1 MVGGVRLDFPL
12 DQEIKRKRFLMLSAT
27 AVFAVL
33 LLLLYVLGSVLIT
46 VLFSALIAY
55 VLLPLTNVIVRV
67 MPWRESHPELSRGIA
82 VGLIFV
88 VAASIFAG
96 SMALVI
102 PPTIEQ
108 SREFI
113 DEFPTFFNSAR
124 TTIEGWI
131 GDYTELVPD
140 EVRAQIE
147 QNLAGM
153 GSVVIDAAWQVLPRT
168 FGLVSGT
175 FSLIIGLATM
185 PLLIFYLVKDSREI
199 GSGFMTPFPHA
210 LRPYLLDIAK
220 IADTTLGGYLRGQL
234 ILALAIGIAV
244 TVGLVAMGVPFAFL
258 LGVVAGLTALIPI
271 VGPLIGAAVAIL
283 VTLATAPEKLL
294 WVAGLYL
301 FVQLVENTLLA
312 PRVQANVLNL
322 HPIVVILVII
332 LGGHFFGIWGI
343 VLGAPLVSMA
353 RDIVRYVTDEWDRPM
368 NEPNLTE
375 DGGSD
380 VVHEDP
386 AAEPTSD

>member
-1 MVGGVRLDFPL
+1 M
-12 DQEIKRKRFLMLSAT
+12 DQEIKRKRFLMLSAV
-27 AVFAVL
+27 AIFAVL
-33 LLLLYVLGSVLIT
+33 LLVLYVLGSVLIT

-55 VLLPLTNVIVRV
+55 VLLPLTNVIVRM

-147 QNLAGM
+147 QGLAGM
-153 GSVVIDAAWQVLPRT
+153 GSVVVDAAWQVLSRT

-185 PLLIFYLVKDSREI
+185 PLLIFYMAKDSRQI
-199 GSGFMTPFPHA
+199 GSALLVPFPKA
-210 LRPYLLDIAK
+210 MRPYLVDLAK
-220 IADTTLGGYLRGQL
+220 IADRTVGGYLRGQL
-234 ILALAIGIAV
+234 ILALAIGTAV
-244 TVGLVAMGVPFAFL
+244 TIGLVAMGVPFAFL

-294 WVAGLYL
+294 WVGGLYL
-301 FVQLVENTLLA
+301 FVQLVENTFLA

-322 HPIVVILVII
+322 HPTVVILVII

-343 VLGAPLVSMA
+343 VFGAPLVSMG
-353 RDIVRYVTDEWDRPM
+353 RDVVGYLADEWDRP
-368 NEPNLTE
+368 PNTKS
-375 DGGSD
+375 SD
-380 VVHEDP
+380 VVDENMSDGEAQLDP
-386 AAEPTSD
+386 ESTK